1 MQTIGPR
8 RNHTSAPQCTTALP
22 RVAAR
27 RVVAAALT
35 SCIGM
40 IIAAATMAADAPGSR
55 PGDAVNLYAA
65 DANTY
70 AHTAGDGQIH
80 VWHVQDRVWLLTGE
94 PGESNVTVQVGDEG
108 ALVVDTGAQA
118 MATKLLAQIQQL
130 IQMHAGDLKRIQYVI
145 NTDGRAD
152 HIGGNQVIREAGDV
166 VAAGNELGDNPGL
179 LAGAQVIANQNVLNH
194 LVLASTSGKAFLPQ
208 PLWPTNTLDFDLFNN
223 HFNGEA
229 VQLYHPHSATTD
241 EQLMVLFRRSDVIA
255 AGDIIDMRS
264 YPRIDAAQGG
274 SIDGELVALNKLV
287 ELTVPADNQE
297 GGTVVIPGHGR
308 LGDQS
313 DVARYRNMVTFIR
326 NRVQFYKN
334 QGKTLQQVI
343 ALRPSEDYDARWGAT
358 EGPWTT
364 RDVIS
369 AIYSTLPQKGPVF
382 SMLDGVL
389 VPAPSEVPGFRLSGV
404 TLY

>member
-1 MQTIGPR
+1 
-8 RNHTSAPQCTTALP
+8 
-22 RVAAR
+22 
-27 RVVAAALT
+27 
-35 SCIGM
+35 
-40 IIAAATMAADAPGSR
+40 
-55 PGDAVNLYAA
+55 
-65 DANTY
+65 
-70 AHTAGDGQIH
+70 
-80 VWHVQDRVWLLTGE
+80 
-94 PGESNVTVQVGDEG
+94 
-108 ALVVDTGAQA
+108 
-118 MATKLLAQIQQL
+118 
-130 IQMHAGDLKRIQYVI
+130 
-145 NTDGRAD
+145 
-152 HIGGNQVIREAGDV
+152 
-166 VAAGNELGDNPGL
+166 
-179 LAGAQVIANQNVLNH
+179 
-194 LVLASTSGKAFLPQ
+194 
-208 PLWPTNTLDFDLFNN
+208 
-223 HFNGEA
+223 
-229 VQLYHPHSATTD
+229 
-241 EQLMVLFRRSDVIA
+241 
-255 AGDIIDMRS
+255 
-264 YPRIDAAQGG
+264 
-274 SIDGELVALNKLV
+274 V

-364 RDVIS
+364 RDFIS